1 MNNTTEI
8 MQGELF

>member
-8 MQGELF
+8 M